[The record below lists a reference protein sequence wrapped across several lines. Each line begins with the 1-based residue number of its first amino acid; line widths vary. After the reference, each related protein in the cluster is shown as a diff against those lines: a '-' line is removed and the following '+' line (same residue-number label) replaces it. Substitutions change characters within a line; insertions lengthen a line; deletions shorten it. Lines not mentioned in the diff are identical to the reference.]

1 MLCIGRVGWTEVC
14 GGGDERSVGLKIFW
28 KLWAEERRNGWGI
41 GKHIVL
47 FILNNQF
54 IVGTQ
59 CRREGTR
66 GVNPLS
72 ARMAETRG
80 RNTWS

>member
-1 MLCIGRVGWTEVC
+1 MSRGCVVVVMRGAWAFVF
-14 GGGDERSVGLKIFW
+14 KIFW
-28 KLWAEERRNGWGI
+28 KLWEEERRNGWGI

-47 FILNNQF
+47 IILNNQF
-54 IVGTQ
+54 IVGTH